1 MSDTDVDTPEQ
12 GDAFAGAATAA
23 AAFSGANPVATTRL
37 AIGFSWSECPRWHQ
51 GRFYFSDMYHHRILA
66 VGTDGSTETIVDL
79 SDRTPVAD
87 AVVPEVVPGGFGWL
101 PDGRLIVTSM
111 QERLV
116 LAWDGERVTEYADL
130 RDVAAEAA
138 INDMVV
144 DADGRAYIT
153 QLGFDLFQGADPV
166 PSPLLV
172 VEPDGKAHALT
183 DLGGL
188 MCGNGIALTEDGG
201 TLVAVEA
208 YGVTVLAFDR
218 AADGTLSNRRTFATL
233 PAPGDGMCLD
243 ADGAAWIASP
253 AGGVVVRVTEGG
265 TATDLLSFDASEAIP
280 TSCVLGGEDRRT
292 LYVTAGTEVFD
303 WEKSRRESTGTVWTA
318 PVAVGGG
325 TARP

>member
-1 MSDTDVDTPEQ
+1 
-12 GDAFAGAATAA
+12 
-23 AAFSGANPVATTRL
+23 
-37 AIGFSWSECPRWHQ
+37 
-51 GRFYFSDMYHHRILA
+51 
-66 VGTDGSTETIVDL
+66 
-79 SDRTPVAD
+79 
-87 AVVPEVVPGGFGWL
+87 
-101 PDGRLIVTSM
+101 
-111 QERLV
+111 
-116 LAWDGERVTEYADL
+116 
-130 RDVAAEAA
+130 
-138 INDMVV
+138 MVV

-153 QLGFDLFQGADPV
+153 QLGFDLFRGADPV

-172 VEPDGKAHALT
+172 VEPDGTARALT

-188 MCGNGIALTEDGG
+188 MCGNGIAITPDGG

-243 ADGAAWIASP
+243 AEGAAWIASP

-265 TATDLLSFDASEAIP
+265 AATDLVTFDVTEAIP

-325 TARP
+325 AARP